1 MTNPYVRGLLRFW
14 WLLAIGIGLGAL
26 VAVGSVDRIK
36 PGIPPKLTPRKAPTY
51 TSSASIMIDSN
62 DCPYCRTGISTP
74 VPGRGGS
81 ASGADSTGK
90 AIQAASG
97 SKNAKSATT
106 YQTNPPDTNVLVN
119 AANLYPQLIQGDQV
133 ARMRDDLVGPIEGTV
148 LAQTAFSSNR
158 PYGSAKPSYLPLITI
173 STTAGTP
180 SDAMKL
186 ASGTVDAFR
195 KYLIARQDR
204 SGVPVGQRLLVE
216 NINRPA
222 GALKVAHSSMTLPGA
237 LFVLILGAFGGLA
250 ILLDRKFPR
259 RERHAAAPVGA
270 AQETTG

>member
-1 MTNPYVRGLLRFW
+1 MNNSYVRSLLRFW
-14 WLLAIGIGLGAL
+14 WLLAIGIGLAAL

-51 TSSASIMIDSN
+51 TSSASIMIDSG
-62 DCPYCRTGISTP
+62 DCPYCRTSITTTAA
-74 VPGRGGS
+74 RGAAAAG
-81 ASGADSTGK
+81 STGK
-90 AIQAASG
+90 AAAAAAG
-97 SKNAKSATT
+97 KKAAVTAV
-106 YQTNPPDTNVLVN
+106 QTAPPDTNVLVN

-133 ARMRDDLVGPIEGTV
+133 ARLREKTVGVIEGTV

-173 STTAGTP
+173 STTATTP
-180 SDAMKL
+180 DGAMKL

-195 KYLIARQDR
+195 KFLIARQDR
-204 SGVPVGQRLLVE
+204 AGVPVSQRLLVE
-216 NINRPA
+216 NVNRPA
-222 GALKVAHSSMTLPGA
+222 GALKVTNSSMTLPGG
-237 LFVLILGAFGGLA
+237 LFVVILGAFGGLA

-259 RERHAAAPVGA
+259 RDRHAAAPIGA